1 MGEANRI
8 KEFTDSP
15 HIINVYDAFD
25 EHKTCYY
32 VMEYIE
38 GCTLEEYVEQT
49 ETCTLEE
56 AEALK
61 IILQVA
67 SALDIMHQ
75 NHMNHLDV
83 KPSNIMIDED
93 NDNRAVL
100 IDFGSAHLFRE
111 DKTNETSLLLV
122 RSRGFTPPEIQSLRD
137 FSPAV
142 DIYSLGATL
151 YSILVGDVPSAT
163 NDQQNEA
170 CPDDISNTTWNA
182 IRKAISFNPS
192 ERPQSISSFIELLN
206 I

>member
-15 HIINVYDAFD
+15 HIVNVYDAFD

-38 GCTLEEYVEQT
+38 GCTLEEYVERT
-49 ETCTLEE
+49 ESCTLDEKE
-56 AEALK
+56 SLK
-61 IILQVA
+61 IISQIA

-100 IDFGSAHLFRE
+100 IDFGTAHLFHE
-111 DKTNETSLLLV
+111 DEKSETSLLLV
-122 RSRGFTPPEIQSLRD
+122 RSNGYTLPRYRACTTFPLPLTFTP
-137 FSPAV
+137 
-142 DIYSLGATL
+142 
-151 YSILVGDVPSAT
+151 
-163 NDQQNEA
+163 
-170 CPDDISNTTWNA
+170 
-182 IRKAISFNPS
+182 
-192 ERPQSISSFIELLN
+192 
-206 I
+206 